1 MSKYKFSEIKFG
13 IYKTVILSDESNGS
27 RFQISLT
34 GATPLK
40 FNIPVNGR
48 IFNILDSFMSPTEL
62 LEGEGSRCWM
72 MAPFTNRISDDTYQ
86 FNGNKY
92 RMEPNSING
101 KVIHGFSHLIPF
113 EIYNLEITDSF
124 IEVTLS
130 TTMIRPGIFKG
141 YPFALDLFIKY
152 KLHDSHLDVKIIAE
166 NVGDI
171 PLPYSSGWHPYF
183 KTTDDGIEH
192 LILSLES
199 ESVILLDQNYIPLPG
214 SLAYGSIND
223 FPQLDFRSSVPPQ
236 FRVISHRK
244 IDHCYDKIAKDTNGI
259 STAYIYDPDNGL
271 KISLTQKG
279 GVTLVFTGDLLTVRP
294 RKSIAIEPLQVM
306 TNAFNRSELREAI
319 TVLPG
324 QKSTFEFGVIISSS

>member
-13 IYKTVILSDESNGS
+13 NHKTIILSNESDGS
-27 RFQISLT
+27 SFQIALR

-40 FNIPVNGR
+40 FNIPLNGK
-48 IFNILDSFMSPTEL
+48 IFNILDSFLLPSEL
-62 LEGEGSRCWM
+62 KEGEGSRCWI
-72 MAPFTNRISDDTYQ
+72 MAPFTNRIPDDIYE

-92 RMEPNSING
+92 LMEPNSLNG
-101 KVIHGFSHLIPF
+101 KVIHGFSYMIPF
-113 EIYNLEITDSF
+113 EINNLEINNQF

-130 TTMIRPGIFKG
+130 TTLIRPGIFNG

-152 KLHDSHLDVKIIAE
+152 RLHDCELDVHIIAD

-171 PLPYSSGWHPYF
+171 PLPYSTGWHPYF
-183 KTTDDGIEH
+183 KTTDNGIEH
-192 LILSLES
+192 LILSVDS

-223 FPQLDFRSSVPPQ
+223 FPQLDFRNIVPPQ
-236 FRVISHRK
+236 YRVINGRK
-244 IDHCYDKIAKDTNGI
+244 IDHCFDKIAKDKNGFA
-259 STAYIYDPDNGL
+259 TASIYDPDNGL

-279 GVTLVFTGDLLTVRP
+279 GVTLIFTGDLLTVRP
-294 RKSIAIEPLQVM
+294 RKSIAIEPLQVI

-324 QKSTFEFGVIISSS
+324 QKSTFEFGVKYFSS